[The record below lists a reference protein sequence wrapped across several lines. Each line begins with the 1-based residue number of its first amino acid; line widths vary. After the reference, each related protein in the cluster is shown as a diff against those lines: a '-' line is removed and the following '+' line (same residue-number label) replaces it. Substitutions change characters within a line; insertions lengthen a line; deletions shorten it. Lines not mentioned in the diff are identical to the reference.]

1 MTLKSKRKVGRLH
14 KKSRMELGCALITL
28 KSKDNVCKLNQKE
41 QNGAAMRNDDLK
53 D

>member
-1 MTLKSKRKVGRLH
+1 MTLKSKGKVSGMH
-14 KKSRMELGCALITL
+14 KSCRMELGCALITL

-41 QNGAAMRNDDLK
+41 QNGAGMHNDDLK